1 MLGTNIKIVVG
12 NIQIKLG
19 KTSKKNGKENDIV
32 QKGGGVRKN
41 QIKNVSLKV
50 TFY

>member
-32 QKGGGVRKN
+32 QKGGILAKN
-41 QIKNVSLKV
+41 QIMNVLLK
-50 TFY
+50 